1 MKTFNQYI
9 NEAEDKKQVSR
20 EFIKGLLLNTHDKLA
35 KEILNR
41 FLKKEGER
49 VIPLS
54 ARESTLLGLI
64 KTYGKI
70 SPDQFGT
77 KN

>member
-9 NEAEDKKQVSR
+9 SESVDKKEVSR
-20 EFIKGLLLNTHDKLA
+20 EFIKGLLLNTYDNLA

-41 FLKKEGER
+41 FLKKEGEKM
-49 VIPLS
+49 IQLS
-54 ARESTLLGLI
+54 ERESNLLNLI

-70 SPDQFGT
+70 SPDQFGS

>member
-9 NEAEDKKQVSR
+9 SDSVDKKDVSR
-20 EFIKGLLLNTHDKLA
+20 EFIKGLLLNTYDKLA

-41 FLKKEGER
+41 FLKKEGEKM
-49 VIPLS
+49 IQLS
-54 ARESTLLGLI
+54 ERESNLLNLI

-70 SPDQFGT
+70 SPDQFGN

>member
-9 NEAEDKKQVSR
+9 SESVDKKEVSR
-20 EFIKGLLLNTHDKLA
+20 EFIKGLLLNTYDKLA

-41 FLKKEGER
+41 FLKKEGEKM
-49 VIPLS
+49 IQLS
-54 ARESTLLGLI
+54 ERESNLLNLI

-70 SPDQFGT
+70 SPDQFGN

>member
-9 NEAEDKKQVSR
+9 SESVDKKEVSR
-20 EFIKGLLLNTHDKLA
+20 EFIKGLLLNTYDKLA

-41 FLKKEGER
+41 FLKKEGEKM
-49 VIPLS
+49 IQLS
-54 ARESTLLGLI
+54 ERESNLLNLI

-70 SPDQFGT
+70 SPDQFGS

>member
-9 NEAEDKKQVSR
+9 KESVDKKEVSR
-20 EFIKGLLLNTHDKLA
+20 EFIKGLLLNTYDKLA

-41 FLKKEGER
+41 FLKKEGEKM
-49 VIPLS
+49 IQLS
-54 ARESTLLGLI
+54 ERESNLLNLI

-70 SPDQFGT
+70 SPDQFGS